1 MNAQELIKVLSRT
14 EQDRI
19 SDLGVLSDHYKDI
32 YGSRPEWSSIK
43 DMTFEQIADAHKE
56 LSKMREVE
64 RQAELRWNEKM
75 QEKADRL
82 IANYGMSKEDLIRWG
97 CFNREEIK
105 I

>member
-32 YGSRPEWSSIK
+32 YGSRPDWSSIK
-43 DMTFEQIADAHKE
+43 DMTFDQIADAHKE
-56 LSKMREVE
+56 LSKMCEVE

-82 IANYGMSKEDLIRWG
+82 IADYGMSKEDLIRWG

>member
-32 YGSRPEWSSIK
+32 YGSRPDWFSIK
-43 DMTFEQIADAHKE
+43 DMTFDQIADAHKE

-82 IANYGMSKEDLIRWG
+82 VANYGMSKEDLIRWG